1 MSNVPAFVERF
12 RNIDPKM
19 VDLVSQLREHAMAP
33 GALDAKTKL
42 LIAMALDAIVGADRG
57 VASLADAARSQGAT
71 EAEISETLR
80 IVYYIAGMGSL
91 SSGANGL
98 K

>member
-1 MSNVPAFVERF
+1 MSNVPAFVEKF
-12 RNIDPKM
+12 RNSDPKL
-19 VDLVSQLREHAMAP
+19 VDLIAQLRDHAMAP

-57 VASLADAARSQGAT
+57 VASLADAARQNGAT
-71 EAEISETLR
+71 EEEIGETLR
-80 IVYYIAGMGSL
+80 IVYYIAGMGSI
-91 SSGANGL
+91 SSAGNGL

>member
-1 MSNVPAFVERF
+1 MSNVPAFVEKF
-12 RNIDPKM
+12 RNTDPKL
-19 VDLVSQLREHAMAP
+19 VDMVSQLRDHAMAP

-57 VASLADAARSQGAT
+57 VASLADAARANGAS
-71 EAEISETLR
+71 EEEIGETLR

-91 SSGANGL
+91 SSGCNGL